1 MDSSTVAM
9 LAALVALV
17 ALSAYFSATETAF
30 TSLNRIRLKTRAD
43 DGDKRAART
52 LALAADFDRLLSTLL
67 IGNNI
72 VNNVAT
78 TIGAVLFIQLIGSAK
93 GPTVSATVLTVV
105 ILIFGEVTPKSLAK
119 ERPEAWAIVATP
131 LLRVMAVLLTPV
143 NFLFTQWKKLL
154 RVLLRHQ
161 DDDGITEEELMG
173 MVDQAETEGSLDQHE
188 SDLIRNAI
196 EFNDMEVSE
205 ILTPRVDLEALAD
218 TATMEEAAAMYADS
232 GFSRLPIYHDSIDNI
247 IGVLHEK
254 DFYAA
259 YCRGV
264 KRLSELKSSV
274 LYTTETAR
282 ISDLLRQLQQN
293 KVHMAV
299 VVDEYGGTQGIVTM
313 EDIMEE
319 LVGEIWDEH
328 DEATEDFRKQSD
340 GSWIVLGSAGVDDL
354 YERLGLPEDEDIDS
368 NTVNG
373 LVQEKTCHL
382 PKVGD
387 RFTLGEYD
395 GVVTRTAKR
404 RVTEVRL
411 TPAEKPEPKKEEDEK
426 PHFNRLTN
434 K

>member
-1 MDSSTVAM
+1 M

-78 TIGAVLFIQLIGSAK
+78 TIGAVLFIQLIGPGK
-93 GPTVSATVLTVV
+93 GPTVSATVLTIV

-131 LLRVMAVLLTPV
+131 LLRVMAVVLTPV

-218 TATMEEAAAMYADS
+218 TATMEEAAAMYASS

-247 IGVLHEK
+247 IGVVHEK

-259 YCRGV
+259 YCRGA
-264 KRLSELKSSV
+264 KRLSELKGSV
-274 LYTTETAR
+274 LYTTETTR

-299 VVDEYGGTQGIVTM
+299 VVDEYGGTEGIITL
-313 EDIMEE
+313 EDILEE

-340 GSWIVLGSAGVDDL
+340 GSWVVLGSASVDDL
-354 YERLGLPEDEDIDS
+354 YETLGLPEDDDIDS

-373 LVQEKTCHL
+373 LVQEKTCRL

-387 RFTLGEYD
+387 KFTLGEYD

-411 TPAEKPEPKKEEDEK
+411 TPEEKPDAKKDEEEK
-426 PHFNRLTN
+426 GHFGRMTS

>member
-1 MDSSTVAM
+1 M
-9 LAALVALV
+9 LAALAALI

-52 LALAADFDRLLSTLL
+52 LALAADYDRLLSTLL

-78 TIGAVLFIQLIGSAK
+78 TIGAVLFIKLIGSAK

-119 ERPEAWAIVATP
+119 ERPEVWAIAATP
-131 LLRVMAVLLTPV
+131 LLRVLAVVLTPV

-218 TATMEEAAAMYADS
+218 TATMEEAAAMYASS

-259 YCRGV
+259 YCRGA

-328 DEATEDFRKQSD
+328 DEVIEEFRKQSD
-340 GSWIVLGSAGVDDL
+340 GSYLVACSADLDDL
-354 YERLGLPEDEDIDS
+354 YDLFDMKPSEEYDASSVSGWVMEEIGRVPD
-368 NTVNG
+368 
-373 LVQEKTCHL
+373 
-382 PKVGD
+382 VGD
-387 RFTLGEYD
+387 RFRAD
-395 GVVTRTAKR
+395 GLEVCVTRVEHR
-404 RVTEVRL
+404 RVMEIRVRRL
-411 TPAEKPEPKKEEDEK
+411 PKEDAAPEKV
-426 PHFNRLTN
+426 HAHSGT
-434 K
+434 

>member
-1 MDSSTVAM
+1 M

-78 TIGAVLFIQLIGSAK
+78 TIGAVLFIQLIGPGK
-93 GPTVSATVLTVV
+93 GPTVSATVLTIV

-328 DEATEDFRKQSD
+328 DEVIEEFKKQSD
-340 GSWIVLGSAGVDDL
+340 GSYLISCNANLTDL
-354 YERLGLPEDEDIDS
+354 YDLFSIKGERDCTTVSGWVMEEIGRVPEE
-368 NTVNG
+368 
-373 LVQEKTCHL
+373 
-382 PKVGD
+382 GD
-387 RFTLGEYD
+387 HFVYENLDVT
-395 GVVTRTAKR
+395 VTRVDHR
-404 RVTEVRL
+404 RVLEIRVVVL
-411 TPAEKPEPKKEEDEK
+411 PQEDTGDK
-426 PHFNRLTN
+426 DR

>member
-1 MDSSTVAM
+1 M

-78 TIGAVLFIQLIGSAK
+78 TIGAVLFIQLIGPGK
-93 GPTVSATVLTVV
+93 GPTVSATVLTIV

-161 DDDGITEEELMG
+161 DDGGITEEELMG

-328 DEATEDFRKQSD
+328 DEEEVFIRKVDKDTYLVDAAMDFDDFAEFFHLNEETEMTSVSGWVMEQCDR
-340 GSWIVLGSAGVDDL
+340 V
-354 YERLGLPEDEDIDS
+354 PE
-368 NTVNG
+368 
-373 LVQEKTCHL
+373 
-382 PKVGD
+382 VGD
-387 RFTLGEYD
+387 RFSCQDLD
-395 GVVTRTAKR
+395 VLVTRVDNHRTCEIKVVR
-404 RVTEVRL
+404 REASGGEIT
-411 TPAEKPEPKKEEDEK
+411 DE
-426 PHFNRLTN
+426 T
-434 K
+434 

>member
-1 MDSSTVAM
+1 M

-78 TIGAVLFIQLIGSAK
+78 TIGAVLFIQLIGPGK
-93 GPTVSATVLTVV
+93 GRTVSATVLTIV

-131 LLRVMAVLLTPV
+131 LLWVMAVVLTPV

-264 KRLSELKSSV
+264 KRLSELKGSV
-274 LYTTETAR
+274 LYTTETTR

-313 EDIMEE
+313 EDIMEDIMEE

-328 DEATEDFRKQSD
+328 DEVIEEFRKQSD
-340 GSWIVLGSAGVDDL
+340 GSYLVACSADLDDL
-354 YERLGLPEDEDIDS
+354 YDLFDMKPSEEYDAS
-368 NTVNG
+368 TVSG
-373 LVQEKTCHL
+373 WVMEEIGRV
-382 PKVGD
+382 PDVGD
-387 RFTLGEYD
+387 RFQAD
-395 GVVTRTAKR
+395 GLDVCVTRVEHR
-404 RVTEVRL
+404 RVMEIRVRPL
-411 TPAEKPEPKKEEDEK
+411 PPEKEEPEK
-426 PHFNRLTN
+426 AHAHSGT
-434 K
+434 